1 MVVIRR
7 AKSEEVSKIEEVY
20 AQARQFMA
28 KTEPRSVE
36 EWIPQPETYYAGHR
50 GGAVV
55 CVLRGR

>member
-28 KTEPRSVE
+28 KTGNPDQWKNGYPSRKLIMQDIEAE
-36 EWIPQPETYYAGHR
+36 QLY
-50 GGAVV
+50 V
-55 CVLRGR
+55 C